1 MGRNHGAAVHS
12 ELPPEEQKLLAGVEP
27 RITRALWIIGAS
39 GTLALGLW
47 RGPGWAASFAVG
59 AVLSG
64 LSFAWMKTAVHSVAE
79 AAVRTAEGTSEGRPQ
94 RARGVAARFVLRYA
108 LIGAAG
114 YAIYRSSALSM
125 TAFFFGLFAALGAIL
140 IEMAYET
147 IVAFRNR

>member
-1 MGRNHGAAVHS
+1 
-12 ELPPEEQKLLAGVEP
+12 
-27 RITRALWIIGAS
+27 
-39 GTLALGLW
+39 
-47 RGPGWAASFAVG
+47 
-59 AVLSG
+59 
-64 LSFAWMKTAVHSVAE
+64 
-79 AAVRTAEGTSEGRPQ
+79 
-94 RARGVAARFVLRYA
+94 VAARFVLRYA